1 MLKKIIQFKDNTERH
16 YRQLFNTQDSKFF
29 LSTAVK
35 LTLIP
40 VISFAMVFY
49 SLWMVMEM
57 NFNFFVANGF
67 ASSDLF
73 KEAFYDRILLD
84 TYQYLPLF
92 AGIILGVFL
101 TGLFISWLVLRTFKV
116 IEKHSIA
123 SMNGDESEFEAPGLL
138 KAKVIS
144 QVARLFFKY
153 LEIYK
158 IEQKRPRIKIPNK
171 LEKMISPPID
181 RVFFIQYGL
190 IISIVCMITNLTIYT
205 FTNEL
210 YQQIVA
216 GGIDL
221 LEGNRIVVK
230 FLSSEKNIL
239 FNIYAFSIG
248 ANILLYAL
256 ISKNIIKSIDG
267 VSFGFSRDM
276 LKVIQGEHETRLR
289 PRYSDPGN
297 KLANFVND
305 YLDMVFIEEQTEDSH
320 QVPTFQAVENDGLPP
335 AFVEQKITP
344 SGEQIFHIT
353 TPDGDKLENIDKD
366 LLLQLVKKS

>member
-1 MLKKIIQFKDNTERH
+1 MLKKIIKLKDSIERY

-35 LTLIP
+35 LSMIP
-40 VISFAMVFY
+40 VISFGMVIY

-84 TYQYLPLF
+84 IYQYIPIF
-92 AGIILGVFL
+92 AGIVLGVFL
-101 TGLFISWLVLRTFKV
+101 TGLFISWLVLRTFK
-116 IEKHSIA
+116 IIQTHSIS

-144 QVARLFFKY
+144 QVTRLFFKY
-153 LEIYK
+153 IEIYK
-158 IEQKRPRIKIPNK
+158 IEKKRPRIKIPNK
-171 LEKMISPPID
+171 LEKMTSPPLD
-181 RVFFIQYGL
+181 KVFFIQYGL

-216 GGIDL
+216 VGIDL

-230 FLSSEKNIL
+230 FLSAEKNIL

-256 ISKNIIKSIDG
+256 ISKNIIKAIDG

-276 LKVIQGEHETRLR
+276 IKIIQGEHDTRLR
-289 PRYSDPGN
+289 PRYSDPG
-297 KLANFVND
+297 KRLANAVND
-305 YLDMVFIEEQTEDSH
+305 YLDSVFIEEDSGD
-320 QVPTFQAVENDGLPP
+320 TLPP
-335 AFVEQKITP
+335 AFIEQKVTA
-344 SGEQIFHIT
+344 SGEKTFHIT
-353 TPDGDKLENIDKD
+353 TPDGEKLENIDKE
-366 LLLQLVKKS
+366 LLLKLVKKD